1 MKKAL
6 ILACSLALGTFSAG
20 HAQEAMLHQTARP
33 EMYVRLPSQWALLL
47 ADGARDEAALRPYWK
62 QVQEK
67 LALLPGNLPELSAA
81 DKLLLDDFLTR
92 INGGLE
98 LAFYLGKNGAVTVAG
113 VSHYTFRD
121 ADEYFAWWQAAAEA
135 NDWTLTGNGEEGRI
149 TFSNGEALAY
159 RFDAD
164 TGRVQALFAPQ
175 LPETPDWSPF
185 AGEGDPSLQAA
196 AAQMDPNGDG
206 LLLWSRNNPLVLAG
220 MSGERGRAW
229 VKALQLLKLK
239 SLALGY
245 GVADDGRPRLRLN
258 AEISPGGL
266 RDFLPMAAPATDL
279 AVHGE
284 LQSLY
289 AFTLP
294 NAAQTRKILRMV
306 EQGSG
311 SEENFYA
318 GLQAALGSEWHIDSD
333 LLLDALGT
341 QWTVIND
348 DFGTVFAAPRH
359 ERFDAAITMLEKA
372 GFATLE
378 ELGDSGMRHLRL
390 SFAPMFKKD
399 AELAEKME
407 KNPVLQAIV
416 SAPHHFYW
424 QDEGD
429 YRVFAALPQP
439 LMDRKRSKSGR
450 NAGSYLAQ
458 GGITAAEN
466 NAFAVASIKHLARKH
481 YHARLYWLQYLADV
495 AGVAIDM
502 SKLPSPQMLNFPTIG
517 HIGAAI
523 SGDAE
528 NLRAEIHFENSYL
541 DLMHSSGYNALT
553 GIATFGI
560 LSAVALP
567 AYQDYLLRTQVQSAV
582 DDSLEIPDMT
592 EAEMAAISQTIDDVY
607 SASAALREKI
617 GRGEKVED
625 ADMANL
631 QNAIPGIVEHAEDHG
646 LYFTF
651 NGDAPAYLQESTL
664 ILWPEK
670 DDKGE
675 TLWYCY
681 LEDPY
686 LQGDVLLPP
695 SCSPYNL

>member
-6 ILACSLALGTFSAG
+6 ILACGLALGTLSGAY
-20 HAQEAMLHQTARP
+20 AQEAMLHQTAKP
-33 EMYVRLPSQWALLL
+33 EMYVRLPSQWKLLL

-67 LALLPGNLPELSAA
+67 LARLPGTLPELSAA
-81 DKLLLDDFLTR
+81 DKLLLDDLLTR
-92 INGGLE
+92 VNGGLE

-113 VSHYTFRD
+113 VSHYAFRD
-121 ADEYFAWWQAAAEA
+121 EAEFFAWWQAAAEA
-135 NDWTLTGNGEEGRI
+135 NGWMLAGNGKEGRI
-149 TFSNGEALAY
+149 TFDNGETLAY
-159 RFDAD
+159 RFDAGS
-164 TGRVQALFAPQ
+164 GRVQALFAPQ

-196 AAQMDPNGDG
+196 AAAIDPNGDG
-206 LLLWSRNNPLVLAG
+206 LLLWLRNNPLVLAG
-220 MSGERGRAW
+220 LSSERGGAW
-229 VKALQLLKLK
+229 VQALQLLKLK

-245 GVADDGRPRLRLN
+245 GTADDGHPRLQFN

-284 LQSLY
+284 LQALY

-294 NAAQTRKILRMV
+294 DAAQMRKILRII
-306 EQGSG
+306 EKGSG
-311 SEENFYA
+311 NPENLYQSLQSALASEFR
-318 GLQAALGSEWHIDSD
+318 IDTD
-333 LLLDALGT
+333 LLFDALGT

-359 ERFDAAITMLEKA
+359 ERFDAAIAMLEQA
-372 GFATLE
+372 GVATLE
-378 ELGDSGMRHLRL
+378 DAGDSGIRHLRL
-390 SFAPMFKKD
+390 NIVPLLEKD
-399 AELAEKME
+399 PEFIAGME
-407 KNPVLQAIV
+407 KAPIIV
-416 SAPHHFYW
+416 ALLSTPYHVYW

-429 YRVFAALPQP
+429 YRVFATLPQP
-439 LMDRKRSKSGR
+439 LMDRKRSKSGKH
-450 NAGSYLAQ
+450 AGSYLAQ
-458 GGITAAEN
+458 GGISEPEN
-466 NAFAVASIKHLARKH
+466 SAFVMARIDHLARKH
-481 YHARLYWLQYLADV
+481 YYTRLHWLQYLADV
-495 AGVAIDM
+495 AGVSIPMDR
-502 SKLPSPQMLNFPTIG
+502 LPSPQMLNFPASG

-528 NLRAEIHFENSYL
+528 NLRAEIRFENSHL
-541 DLMHSSGYNALT
+541 DILHSSGYNAFT
-553 GIATFGI
+553 GMASLGI
-560 LSAVALP
+560 LSAIVLP
-567 AYQDYLLRTQVQSAV
+567 AYQDYVKRANAMSGDTLIA
-582 DDSLEIPDMT
+582 PDLT
-592 EAEMAAISQTIDDVY
+592 EAEKAAISQTIDDVY
-607 SASAALREKI
+607 DASAPLREKI

-625 ADMANL
+625 ADIASL

-651 NGDAPAYLQESTL
+651 NGEAPAYLQESTL

-670 DDKGE
+670 DEKGE
-675 TLWYCY
+675 TLWFCY

>member
-98 LAFYLGKNGAVTVAG
+98 LAFYLGKNGTVTVAG

-294 NAAQTRKILRMV
+294 NAAQMRKILHV
-306 EQGSG
+306 IEQASG
-311 SEENFYA
+311 MENLYDLWQSDAEEFK
-318 GLQAALGSEWHIDSD
+318 
-333 LLLDALGT
+333 LDATIFFDAIGG
-341 QWTVIND
+341 QWTVVND
-348 DFGTVFAAPRH
+348 DFGTVFATPRNG
-359 ERFDAAITMLEKA
+359 RFDAGITMLEKT
-372 GFATLE
+372 GFARVE
-378 ELGDSGMRHLRL
+378 ALGESGMYHLRVNFMRL
-390 SFAPMFKKD
+390 LLEKD
-399 AELAEKME
+399 ADFVAKMQE
-407 KNPVLQAIV
+407 NPFLY
-416 SAPHHFYW
+416 SLFTTPHHFYW

-553 GIATFGI
+553 GIATLGI
-560 LSAVALP
+560 FSAVALP
-567 AYQDYLLRTQVQSAV
+567 AYQDYLLRTQVQRAA

-607 SASAALREKI
+607 NASAALREKI

-625 ADMANL
+625 ADMASL